1 MADAEVGHGIR
12 AESER
17 DRDRFVVGR
26 SDQVRARRTQF
37 ADHGGEVVPGLKG
50 CGELG
55 QQLDR
60 CSLGGGVAESQ
71 GDVLLYALSRVSEVQ
86 CGDRGRPAVPT
97 ATAQVGWA
105 WRARL
110 RARSVSER
118 RAYPPGR

>member
-55 QQLDR
+55 QQLDQ
-60 CSLGGGVAESQ
+60 CSLVGGVAESQ

-86 CGDRGRPAVPT
+86 CGDRGAAGGSYGDRP
-97 ATAQVGWA
+97 GGLGLG
-105 WRARL
+105 ARL